1 MRMRQT
7 PLTWR
12 RAWQLHRS
20 ISSTDSRGDPIRTY
34 NMDTP
39 DYVGAAGASSG
50 VCWQIASAE
59 DTVQTYGE
67 RPTGMASFVLYDDT
81 VEIAPFDRCVFGG
94 GTWEVKAVTPW
105 MHYRLIELERVS

>member
-59 DTVQTYGE
+59 DTGADLRRTADWHG
-67 RPTGMASFVLYDDT
+67 LL
-81 VEIAPFDRCVFGG
+81 
-94 GTWEVKAVTPW
+94 
-105 MHYRLIELERVS
+105 RLVRRYCGDCTL